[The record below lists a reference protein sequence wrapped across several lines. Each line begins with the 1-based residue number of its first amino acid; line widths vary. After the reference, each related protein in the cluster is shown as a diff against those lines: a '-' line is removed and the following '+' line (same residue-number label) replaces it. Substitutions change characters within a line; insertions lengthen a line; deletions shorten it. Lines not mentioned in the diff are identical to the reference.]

1 MLHWAGAETRR
12 RPSLA
17 QSYPIPELLVEHT
30 DFRTPLRSD
39 FESPGMALAIH
50 SQATQVILTLY
61 KLRKWFYYGWAGN
74 SLFFFLIFFFI
85 TLT

>member
-74 SLFFFLIFFFI
+74 SLFFFF
-85 TLT
+85 